1 MARSGRDCNLD
12 DQREPVRPALPER
25 SSHDGTADRSR
36 SGATTGAGHSQLPA
50 AADLRGPE
58 AARAAS
64 PRQPYREPDRD
75 RPYSLRDSEL
85 GTLVEVAT
93 FRAVTLDDLTL
104 YRYGGDGTQ
113 ARADL
118 DNLDRQGLIRSRTA
132 YPERT
137 VYLTLTRQGHR
148 FVERHRPHGLHT
160 RQVLY
165 HGFVKPREAKHD
177 ATLYRLYHHQA
188 ERIQAQGGN
197 IQRVVLDFELKKA
210 LNRELSKLSFLP
222 ESTRAQQKNE
232 LARQHGLKVVSGR
245 IPVPDL
251 QIEYETADREQ
262 ARVNLELATAH
273 YHRDGLAAKARA
285 GFAMYAL
292 SEDAP
297 SLHRALQDSGL
308 MEEILSL

>member
-1 MARSGRDCNLD
+1 MARSGRDYNLD
-12 DQREPVRPALPER
+12 DQREPVRP
-25 SSHDGTADRSR
+25 
-36 SGATTGAGHSQLPA
+36 GASHSQLPA
-50 AADLRGPE
+50 PGGPREPE

-64 PRQPYREPDRD
+64 ARQPYREPDRD
-75 RPYSLRDSEL
+75 RRYPLRDSEL
-85 GTLVEVAT
+85 GTLLEVAT

-104 YRYGGDGTQ
+104 YRYGGDGTR
-113 ARADL
+113 ARTDL
-118 DNLDRQGLIRSRTA
+118 DDLDRQGLIRRRTA

-148 FVERHRPHGLHT
+148 IVEHHRPPGLHR

-188 ERIQAQGGN
+188 ERIQAQGGK
-197 IQRVVLDFELKKA
+197 IQRVVLDFELKKV
-210 LNRELSKLSFLP
+210 LNRELSKLGSLP
-222 ESTRAQQKNE
+222 ESTRAQQRNE
-232 LARQHGLKVVSGR
+232 LALQHGLKVVSGR

-292 SEDAP
+292 PEDAAP
-297 SLHRALQDSGL
+297 LHRALQDSGL

>member
-1 MARSGRDCNLD
+1 
-12 DQREPVRPALPER
+12 
-25 SSHDGTADRSR
+25 
-36 SGATTGAGHSQLPA
+36 
-50 AADLRGPE
+50 
-58 AARAAS
+58 
-64 PRQPYREPDRD
+64 
-75 RPYSLRDSEL
+75 
-85 GTLVEVAT
+85 VEIAT

-137 VYLTLTRQGHR
+137 VYLTLTRQGYR
-148 FVERHRPHGLHT
+148 FVEHHRSPGLHI

-177 ATLYRLYHHQA
+177 ATLYRLYHHEA
-188 ERIQAQGGN
+188 ERIQAQGGK
-197 IQRVVLDFELKKA
+197 IQRVILDFELKKA
-210 LNRELSKLSFLP
+210 LNRELSKLTSLP
-222 ESTRAQQKNE
+222 ESTRSQRRQEIAE
-232 LARQHGLKVVSGR
+232 QHGLKVVSGR

-251 QIEYETADREQ
+251 QIEYETRDREQ

-273 YHRDGLAAKARA
+273 YHRDGLVAKARA

-292 SEDAP
+292 SEDAAP
-297 SLHRALQDSGL
+297 LHRALQDSGL